1 MIFRNFACTV
11 VLLLVSIDVAF
22 GRLGSEYK
30 KTHVS
35 SSWSASHHAKTAIE
49 ASKGGR
55 KLANGTN
62 EQGQGKHSNIVVERP
77 NLWLNIHSIEG
88 SGGKKLNH
96 GVLKTMR
103 DSMKEERPKDFGKGF
118 RNLRRLRN
126 NLKVKKGFDA
136 RDIVVIDRP
145 DLKTNWNGIEIAGR
159 KRLSHDA
166 AKTMKNSMKEGKS
179 LATWTL

>member
-35 SSWSASHHAKTAIE
+35 SSWTAIE
-49 ASKGGR
+49 ASEGER

-159 KRLSHDA
+159 KRNSRDS
-166 AKTMKNSMKEGKS
+166 AKTMKDSMKVGKS